1 MCDGGPGRLLL
12 EDDLSLLVELRPL
25 VVVADGLGL
34 LDQILE
40 GLVAPLGAVGAAHG
54 VTAEQHGQEVVRVA
68 VVAGPAEQ
76 HGALAVDVLGALEVL
91 APLVADDVRLH
102 ARSEARRV
110 GKACVSTCRSRWAPD
125 HEKKKK
131 KKT

>member
-91 APLVADDVRLH
+91 APLVAD
-102 ARSEARRV
+102 RSEERRV
-110 GKACVSTCRSRWAPD
+110 GKECVSTCRARWSPYN
-125 HEKKKK
+125 KKK
-131 KKT
+131 